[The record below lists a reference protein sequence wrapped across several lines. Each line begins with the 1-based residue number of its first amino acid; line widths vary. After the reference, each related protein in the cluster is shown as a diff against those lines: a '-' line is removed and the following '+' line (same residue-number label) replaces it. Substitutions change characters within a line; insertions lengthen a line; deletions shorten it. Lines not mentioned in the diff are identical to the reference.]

1 MGKVSEHFVEVLGRE
16 ELDRRMRLSSLP
28 QQKFDEAMGELTGP
42 KSVGVDLVYQ
52 FKKEIEKQMDKLECL
67 DDLTENAKRMEDFD
81 KHEKALAK
89 LDDLV
94 GEMTSCL
101 ESAYMAVVDA
111 KETWAD
117 NQPTEE
123 FQGFNK
129 PKDFL

>member
-1 MGKVSEHFVEVLGRE
+1 MGKVSEHFIEVLGRE
-16 ELDRRMRLSSLP
+16 ELDRRMRVSSSP
-28 QQKFDEAMGELTGP
+28 EQKFQNAITNLSGP
-42 KSVGVDLVYQ
+42 KSVCVDLIYE
-52 FKKEIEKQMDKLECL
+52 FKQSITKQLEVLECL
-67 DDLTENAKRMEDFD
+67 DELVQNAKYVEDFD

-94 GEMTSCL
+94 GDMTSCL

-111 KETWAD
+111 KETWEN